1 MENRGQLYDQSQ
13 FAELRS
19 SNQGHASGYND
30 GFGAGLEAAM
40 WLTFEVPRDS
50 LQITSA
56 HYVAPKI
63 VVKKEHKNKTK
74 KTPYAKPEDEP
85 MRRIVVYKENLV
97 DDSWEEMRPFGEG
110 FRIHNMP
117 PGYLQCSS
125 CHVGFP
131 DWYFLREGQQE
142 VVSMHVRSSIHALCQ
157 PKACHRNP
165 TQTRSHID
173 QSPHVYSFKQVLH
186 EVLPVGW
193 PEAQA

>member
-110 FRIHNMP
+110 FCIHNMP

-131 DWYFLREGQQE
+131 DWYFLPGKASRKSFDACTI
-142 VVSMHVRSSIHALCQ
+142 VHPCSVSTKSVPSKSYANTI
-157 PKACHRNP
+157 
-165 TQTRSHID
+165 SH
-173 QSPHVYSFKQVLH
+173 
-186 EVLPVGW
+186 
-193 PEAQA
+193 